1 MSDLED
7 DLLALAGGDS
17 GSELDVPLKRSLPG
31 ESGRKRAKT
40 EADEDED
47 DDNDD
52 DGDDDDGAD
61 HDDEDAVADEDD
73 DDDAAE
79 IDLPEDE
86 LVNPYPLEGKY
97 RDEADRELLLAMDEI
112 EREQTLFDR
121 SQEMDRYNEKAY
133 LQQRMRQQKE
143 GQAKAT
149 RVSSRQAAA
158 TKLGKLDKFKELRK
172 QREKASRRKDADFD
186 EDEDEEDEEDE
197 DEDEEEEDEEEGY
210 DDEAVVWG
218 LGKSKFRPRSF
229 VKAGA
234 EDVNKVRV
242 GRSFLSKYMYYRRF
256 AEAVVHTFGKI
267 NVGIDR
273 RKRKPMYRAVQIEEV
288 INVPLKQYK
297 VGDTKTDIYV
307 VVSQNRTQRKEFPIN
322 VFSDAD
328 ISADEWERYV
338 AELTKA
344 NEDVPYVDDVND
356 KAQELHDLMNSGL
369 TNQDIDEIV
378 HKKQQMAGEMRAYDA
393 VYEKSRVLDEIKVA
407 KQEGNAARVSELK
420 DRLLE
425 LEKVLHRDSTRSA
438 QSSSALMLKV
448 NERNRKLNQ
457 EQIRRAELRSSA
469 LKKTSDAL
477 DGDPFS
483 RLKTTTKVFYQ
494 SMVQEEN
501 QKALQD
507 ARDNYDNLIAEKVH
521 QEEQIASSTYREL
534 GEFDRLVASVEV
546 NYVPVL

>member
-40 EADEDED
+40 EVDENDD

-52 DGDDDDGAD
+52 DGDDDAADNDDGD
-61 HDDEDAVADEDD
+61 VGEDGDD
-73 DDDAAE
+73 DDDDAE

-97 RDEADRELLLAMDEI
+97 KDEADRELLLEMDEI

-158 TKLGKLDKFKELRK
+158 TQLGKLDKFKELRK

-186 EDEDEEDEEDE
+186 EDEDEEDEEE
-197 DEDEEEEDEEEGY
+197 DEEDEEEDEEGY
-210 DDEAVVWG
+210 EDEAVVWG

-229 VKAGA
+229 VKAA
-234 EDVNKVRV
+234 ADDINKVRV
-242 GRSFLSKYMYYRRF
+242 GRSFLSKYLYYRRF

-273 RKRKPMYRAVQIEEV
+273 RQRKPMYRAVQIEEI

-297 VGDTKTDIYV
+297 VGDTKTDVYV

-338 AELTKA
+338 AELTKT
-344 NEDVPYVDDVND
+344 NEDVPYVDDIND

-378 HKKQQMAGEMRAYDA
+378 HKKQQMAGEMRVYDA

-407 KQEGNAARVSELK
+407 KQEGNPARVSELK
-420 DRLLE
+420 ERLSE
-425 LEKVLHRDSTRSA
+425 LEGVLHRDSTRST

-469 LKKTSDAL
+469 LKKTTDAF
-477 DGDPFS
+477 DGGDPFS

-494 SMVQEEN
+494 SIVQEEN

-507 ARDNYDNLIAEKVH
+507 ARDNYDNLIAEKVQ